1 MTLYLFI
8 QWMGMMAWNESKVWS
23 IWFYM
28 PARCIPDHI
37 GAEEELSSFIILL
50 CTSHIGI
57 GCWPSKS
64 AANRFPPWSG
74 RKIFSFA
81 WFMHSLPIFGCE
93 AHTAHTMKSMVEL
106 ALHSLDILW
115 IVKESFKNCS
125 YMWAMTYG
133 QVEQTSGPESLY
145 PPHIY
150 RVKWRI
156 QPLCTLSLWW
166 TR

>member
-1 MTLYLFI
+1 M
-8 QWMGMMAWNESKVWS
+8 K
-23 IWFYM
+23 
-28 PARCIPDHI
+28 ARCGLSGFTCPPDASRTTL
-37 GAEEELSSFIILL
+37 GLRKSWAPSSFYCVPHTLEL
-50 CTSHIGI
+50 AAGH
-57 GCWPSKS
+57 PSQQLI
-64 AANRFPPWSG
+64 AFPHGDLGAFLRTWSG

-125 YMWAMTYG
+125 YMWAMIYG